1 MKSVFGSVNV
11 QDFFKGLVVAVLTAI
26 VTVLYNTIEQGA
38 IVFNVKQLLVTSL
51 SAALAYIIKNYLTNE
66 EGVFMKK

>member
-66 EGVFMKK
+66 EGIFMKK